1 MFYCI
6 LSKEGTQTIRTHL
19 EVTDLTSDMFDFCSS
34 MTDEQD
40 ARARELIERAAAKWP
55 LRILHV
61 LSDAGAPLRFS
72 RLLERVEGISQK
84 VLTQTLRTLE
94 RDGLIIRTLY
104 PEVPPRVEYELT
116 PLGRDLLMQVVS
128 LWRWIVGHLNDFDA
142 RKAVKLTAVADV

>member
-1 MFYCI
+1 MVYCI
-6 LSKEGTQTIRTHL
+6 RSKEGTQTIHTHL
-19 EVTDLTSDMFDFCSS
+19 EVTEVNSDMFDFCSS

-72 RLLERVEGISQK
+72 RLMERVEGISQK

-116 PLGRDLLMQVVS
+116 PLGRDLLMQVAA
-128 LWRWIVGHLNDFDA
+128 LWRWIVEHLDDFDA
-142 RKAVKLTAVADV
+142 RKAVKLTAAGV

>member
-1 MFYCI
+1 M
-6 LSKEGTQTIRTHL
+6 S
-19 EVTDLTSDMFDFCSS
+19 SDMFEFCCS

-94 RDGLIIRTLY
+94 RDGLVIRTLY
-104 PEVPPRVEYELT
+104 PQVPPRVEYELT
-116 PLGRDLLMQVVS
+116 PLGRDLLMQVVA
-128 LWRWIVGHLNDFDA
+128 LWRWIVGHLDDFDA
-142 RKAVKLTAVADV
+142 RKAVKLTDVADV

>member
-1 MFYCI
+1 MVYCI
-6 LSKEGTQTIRTHL
+6 LSKEGTQTIHTHL
-19 EVTDLTSDMFDFCSS
+19 EVTNLTSDMFDFCSG

-61 LSDAGAPLRFS
+61 LSDADAPLRFS

-94 RDGLIIRTLY
+94 SDGLIIRTLY

-116 PLGRDLLMQVVS
+116 PLGRDLLMQVAA

-142 RKAVKLTAVADV
+142 RKAIKLTDV

>member
-1 MFYCI
+1 MFYRFQ
-6 LSKEGTQTIRTHL
+6 SKEGTNTIHTHL
-19 EVTDLTSDMFDFCSS
+19 EVTKVAGGTFDFCSN

-40 ARARELIERAAAKWP
+40 ARARALIERAAAKWP

-72 RLLERVEGISQK
+72 RLMERLEGISQK

-94 RDGLIIRTLY
+94 SDGLIIRTLY

-116 PLGRDLLMQVVS
+116 PLGRELLMQVAT
-128 LWRWIVGHLNDFDA
+128 LWRWIVERLGDFDA
-142 RKAVKLTAVADV
+142 RNAVKLTATSV

>member
-1 MFYCI
+1 MVCCI
-6 LSKEGTQTIRTHL
+6 RSKEGTQTIYTHL
-19 EVTDLTSDMFDFCSS
+19 EVTDVSSDIFDFCSS

-72 RLLERVEGISQK
+72 RLMERVEGISQK

-116 PLGRDLLMQVVS
+116 PLGRDLLMQVAA
-128 LWRWIVGHLNDFDA
+128 LWRWIVEHLDDFDA
-142 RKAVKLTAVADV
+142 RKAVKLTAARA

>member
-1 MFYCI
+1 MI
-6 LSKEGTQTIRTHL
+6 HTHL
-19 EVTDLTSDMFDFCSS
+19 EVTDMAGDMFDFCCGL
-34 MTDEQD
+34 TDEQD
-40 ARARELIERAAAKWP
+40 ARARALIERAAAKWP
-55 LRILHV
+55 LRILHA

-94 RDGLIIRTLY
+94 SDGLIIRTLY
-104 PEVPPRVEYELT
+104 PQVPPRVEYELT

-142 RKAVKLTAVADV
+142 RKAVKLTATPDV

>member
-1 MFYCI
+1 MSYSFQ
-6 LSKEGTQTIRTHL
+6 SKEGTGMIHTHL
-19 EVTDLTSDMFDFCSS
+19 EVTDVAGDIFDFCSN

-40 ARARELIERAAAKWP
+40 ARARALIERAAAKWP

-61 LSDAGAPLRFS
+61 LLDAGAPLRFS

-94 RDGLIIRTLY
+94 SDGLIIRTLY

-116 PLGRDLLMQVVS
+116 PLGHDLLMQVAA
-128 LWRWIVGHLNDFDA
+128 LWRWIVGRLDDFDA
-142 RKAVKLTAVADV
+142 RKAVKLAARI